1 MFKMVQGAIG
11 VGKMLFFSV
20 FTAGFLRYPNVN
32 ALVADK
38 PASCDDI
45 SGKWYNQLNSEV
57 EFRHGNGFQLHGTYG
72 SYVNT
77 AQTHGNSSSA
87 DATRGRLIGFIKDTA
102 LGFTVVWDT
111 SSTMTSYTGNC
122 YVDHERGTV
131 QIRAAWHLV
140 ERQDSLADSWKGVR
154 SGQAVFTRQRQQACF

>member
-1 MFKMVQGAIG
+1 MYKTVHGAVG
-11 VGKMLFFSV
+11 VRILLLLSV
-20 FTAGFLRYPNVN
+20 LTAGFSQDPNVN

-45 SGKWYNQLNSEV
+45 SGQWYNQLNSEV
-57 EFRHGNGFQLHGTYG
+57 EFRHGDGFQLHGTYG

-87 DATRGRLIGFIKDTA
+87 AATRGRLIGFTKDTT

-154 SGQAVFTRQRQQACF
+154 TGQAVFTRQRQQACF